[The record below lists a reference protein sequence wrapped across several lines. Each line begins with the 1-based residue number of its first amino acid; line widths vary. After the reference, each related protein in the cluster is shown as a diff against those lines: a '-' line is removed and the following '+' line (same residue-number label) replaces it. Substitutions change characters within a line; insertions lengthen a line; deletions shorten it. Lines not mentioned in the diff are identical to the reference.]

1 MIKPDSSRRK
11 FVQSIVG
18 GAAAS
23 KLMTML
29 PHAAFAQGAAPK
41 RLLCVFHPMGYLENS
56 FWPTGEGAS
65 FTLGETQQ
73 ALNPFKSKL
82 LYVDGLMNASA
93 SWWDSRW
100 KASEKANP
108 DNEHGYG
115 IAGTFTGSWKLG
127 AHAATASIDQV
138 VANALYA
145 QSPTTYKSIA
155 LGMNAGGEYHG
166 NAFFVSPGTP
176 VKPMTS
182 ANQAF
187 DTLFAKLNVQ
197 PGAPPPDNTLFLKQK
212 MQRQRVI
219 DNARAEL
226 KAVCDRVGA
235 AEKQMCEAHFDGID
249 QLETRLKISAAPVA
263 LGCSKPAA
271 AQEASDAQEG
281 VRRRMDLI
289 RSAFACDLTR
299 VATLQ
304 LGNADSAFDLAGF
317 ANQHATTHGAG
328 DNPNAGVIADH
339 KKWDTWWTGHWAYL
353 LQQLDSVK
361 EGNGT
366 MLDNTLILFGSD
378 TTTGQ
383 DSRIGVGA
391 HNFYRFPLWMA
402 GGSNFA
408 FKTGRSVR
416 LNYPKTRPAEGSWGP
431 SWTYHNALLLAVA
444 RTFGLDVNSFGT
456 MDQGK
461 GPLVLT

>member
-1 MIKPDSSRRK
+1 MIKSESSRRK
-11 FVQSIVG
+11 FIQSVVG

-23 KLMTML
+23 KLMTLL

-73 ALNPFKSKL
+73 ALNPHKSKL
-82 LYVDGLMNASA
+82 LYVDGLMNSSSA
-93 SWWDSRW
+93 WWNAEW
-100 KASEKANP
+100 KTHEN
-108 DNEHGYG
+108 DNEHGQG
-115 IAGTFTGSWKLG
+115 INGTFTGSWKDG
-127 AHAATASIDQV
+127 DYAASPSIDQV

-145 QSPTTYKSIA
+145 QSPTTFKSIS
-155 LGMNAGGEYHG
+155 LGLNAGAGSHG
-166 NAFFVSPGTP
+166 NAFFVSSGTP

-187 DTLFAKLNVQ
+187 GTLFANVKVQ
-197 PGAPPPDNTLFLKQK
+197 SGSAPPDNSLFLKQK
-212 MQRQRVI
+212 RLKQRVI
-219 DNARAEL
+219 DTSRAEL
-226 KAVCDRVGA
+226 KAVCGRIGA
-235 AEKQMCEAHFDGID
+235 AEKQMCDAHLEGIN
-249 QLETRLKISAAPVA
+249 QLETRLKTSEASVA
-263 LGCSKPAA
+263 EGCTKPAA
-271 AQEASDAQEG
+271 EADSDDPQAG
-281 VRRRMDLI
+281 IRRRIDLI
-289 RSAFACDLTR
+289 RSAFACDLSR

-304 LGNADSAFDLAGF
+304 IGGADGGISVAGLS
-317 ANQHATTHGAG
+317 NQHATTHAAG
-328 DNPNAGVIADH
+328 DSGTPSVLVDH
-339 KKWDTWWTGHWAYL
+339 KKWDTWWTSQWAYL

-383 DSRIGVGA
+383 HPVIGAGA
-391 HNFYRFPLWMA
+391 HYFYRFPIWMA
-402 GGSNFA
+402 GGSSFA

-416 LNYPKTRPAEGSWGP
+416 LNYPKTRPSGGSWGP

-444 RTFGLDVNSFGT
+444 RSFGLNINAFGT

>member
-1 MIKPDSSRRK
+1 MIKPESSRRK
-11 FVQSIVG
+11 FIQSIIG

-41 RLLCVFHPMGYLENS
+41 RLLCVFHPMGYLENT

-65 FTLGETQQ
+65 FALGETQQ
-73 ALNPFKSKL
+73 ALNPYKSKL
-82 LYVDGLMNASA
+82 LYVDGLMNSSG

-100 KASEKANP
+100 RGNEKANF
-108 DNEHGYG
+108 DNEHGNG
-115 IAGTFTGSWKLG
+115 IAGTFTGSWKQG
-127 AHAATASIDQV
+127 PHAATPSIDQV

-145 QSPTTYKSIA
+145 QSPTAHKSIA
-155 LGMNAGGEYHG
+155 LGMNAGGDYHG
-166 NAFFVSPGTP
+166 NAFFLSPGTP

-187 DTLFAKLNVQ
+187 DALFANLKVQ
-197 PGAPPPDNTLFLKQK
+197 SGTTPPDNTLFLKQK
-212 MQRQRVI
+212 MQKQRVI

-226 KAVCDRVGA
+226 KAVCDRVGT
-235 AEKQMCEAHFDGID
+235 AEKQMCEAHLDGIN
-249 QLETRLKISAAPVA
+249 QLETRLKRADAPVA
-263 LGCSKPAA
+263 LGCSKPAT
-271 AQEASDAQEG
+271 AQDSGEAQEG
-281 VRRRMDLI
+281 IRRRMDLI
-289 RSAFACDLTR
+289 RSAFACDLAR

-304 LGNADSAFDLAGF
+304 IGGADGAFQLSGF
-317 ANQHATTHGAG
+317 AGQHDTTHGAG
-328 DNPNAGVIADH
+328 DNPSASVIAEH
-339 KKWDTWWTGHWAYL
+339 KKWDAWWASQWAYL
-353 LQQLDSVK
+353 LAQLDGVK

-366 MLDNTLILFGSD
+366 MLDNTLIVFGSD
-378 TTTGQ
+378 TSTGQ

-391 HNFYRFPLWMA
+391 HTFYRFPIWMA

-416 LNYPKTRPAEGSWGP
+416 LNYPKTRPAEGAWGP

-444 RTFGLDVNSFGT
+444 QSFGLNINAFGT

-461 GPLVLT
+461 GPLMLT